1 MQKIA
6 ETMHGQDH
14 TSNHH
19 VRMTTHAGTAT
30 TTTTIKEIVMKGV
43 IQIVH
48 TTDQTEFLRVIGRV
62 VDTALVI
69 GESGHAD
76 FGM

>member
-1 MQKIA
+1 MQG
-6 ETMHGQDH
+6 HDH
-14 TSNHH
+14 TSKHH
-19 VRMTTHAGTAT
+19 VRMTTHAGTAILIGET
-30 TTTTIKEIVMKGV
+30 TTTTMKEIVMKGV

-48 TTDQTEFLRVIGRV
+48 TTDQTEILWVIGQV

-69 GESGHAD
+69 GDSGHAD

>member
-1 MQKIA
+1 MQ
-6 ETMHGQDH
+6 GQAY
-14 TSNHH
+14 TNNHH
-19 VRMTTHAGTAT
+19 VRMTTHAGIAILIRET
-30 TTTTIKEIVMKGV
+30 TTTTMKEIVMQGM

-48 TTDQTEFLRVIGRV
+48 TTDQTEILRVIGRV

-69 GESGHAD
+69 DDSGHVD